1 MKFKVG
7 DKVKIK
13 RYDAVDKHHGI
24 ADSYWGTNDVY
35 AIHIVENE
43 DSALPYFI
51 KMVNNPDIFW
61 WVSEM
66 DIEYAKPNESNVGK
80 IFDFSCTTWEVLD
93 ILRLN
98 EDWYICKSL
107 DGSTAMTFRADMVD
121 DIIKN
126 EAAKYSP
133 GDIVAV
139 KPMVFTA
146 IKNDFYE
153 AIRGVWIGTISSF
166 EVKNGEVVYDVHFG
180 DTGVKLEVLEEEI
193 AGTFEAFSTDE
204 LINTF
209 VTKDTEKERLR
220 DRRDYFM
227 YIIGNME
234 GNKKVIPLNYP
245 KVCLHAKEYTFG
257 NWKTVASYAK
267 EKKLEFKKRG

>member
-7 DKVKIK
+7 DKVKYWNENETYLIVG
-13 RYDAVDKHHGI
+13 VDNSDTKFPYEVSRMNDPH
-24 ADSYWGTNDVY
+24 GTNMSWW
-35 AIHIVENE
+35 ETE
-43 DSALPYFI
+43 SALIPECENI
-51 KMVNNPDIFW
+51 
-61 WVSEM
+61 
-66 DIEYAKPNESNVGK
+66 GK

-107 DGSTAMTFRADMVD
+107 DDSTAMTFRADMVD

-126 EAAKYSP
+126 EAAKYLP

-146 IKNDFYE
+146 IKNNFYE
-153 AIRGVWIGTISSF
+153 AIKGVWIGTISSF
-166 EVKNGEVVYDVHFG
+166 EVKNGNVVYDVHFG
-180 DTGVKLEVLEEEI
+180 NDGVKLEVKEENI
-193 AGTFEAFSTDE
+193 AGTFESFSTDE

-209 VTKDTEKERLR
+209 VTKDTEQERLR
-220 DRRDYFM
+220 DRRDHFLYF
-227 YIIGNME
+227 IGLME
-234 GNKKVIPLNYP
+234 GKKEVIPMNYP

-257 NWKTVASYAK
+257 TWKTVVSYAK
-267 EKKLEFKKRG
+267 DKKLEFKKKG